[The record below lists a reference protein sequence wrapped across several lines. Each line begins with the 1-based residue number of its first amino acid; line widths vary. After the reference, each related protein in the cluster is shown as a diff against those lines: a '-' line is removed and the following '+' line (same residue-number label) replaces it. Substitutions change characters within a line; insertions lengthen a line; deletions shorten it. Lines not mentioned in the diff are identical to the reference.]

1 MWSGQGT
8 NFQAWSPLHSRD
20 RGLSLCV
27 TKGLPQTLSMGHLVE
42 GEPPSYTP
50 VPITHAVHHWL
61 EQGTGRSAQAESR
74 LRTYLPGWE
83 DLLDVIQVDAI
94 PIFQLPFSTP
104 RPQNTERHW
113 RASLSMSV
121 SLPGCRRCDSA
132 ISQDS
137 LLRKGPQRW
146 IPLVLMQHSTEE

>member
-1 MWSGQGT
+1 
-8 NFQAWSPLHSRD
+8 
-20 RGLSLCV
+20 
-27 TKGLPQTLSMGHLVE
+27 MGHLVQ

-50 VPITHAVHHWL
+50 APITHAVRWL
-61 EQGTGRSAQAESR
+61 EPGTSGSVQAESR

-104 RPQNTERHW
+104 RPQKTERHW

-121 SLPGCRRCDSA
+121 SLPGCRRGGGQERHDSA

-146 IPLVLMQHSTEE
+146 IPLVLSAACT